1 MTAPRE
7 DTAGDVRDATDADD
21 TTDTDDTPDADG
33 SDDTNDWD
41 TTAYDGSH
49 SFVYE
54 YGSDVVELLDPQ
66 PDERILDLG
75 CGTGHLTDR
84 IADACAEVVGIDQ
97 SAEMI
102 ETARE
107 AHPDR
112 QFVRVDARDFDVEEP
127 FDAVFSNAALHWIHE
142 QDDVI
147 DAVAEALEPG
157 GRFVAELGGTG
168 NVGIIVGAIQT
179 ELDAR
184 GYEPPTEPWYFPTV
198 GEHATRL
205 EDHGFEVRYARLF
218 DRPTELEE
226 GENGLAAWIE
236 MFGDRLL
243 GPVPESERGAVVS
256 AVEDRLRE
264 DLYDDGTWTADYR
277 RLRFVAVLD

>member
-1 MTAPRE
+1 MTAPSE
-7 DTAGDVRDATDADD
+7 DTAGDVHETSSAGGSE
-21 TTDTDDTPDADG
+21 DADG
-33 SDDTNDWD
+33 SDDTNDWNTD
-41 TTAYDGSH
+41 AYDGSH

-84 IADACAEVVGIDQ
+84 IGDSGADVVGIDQ

-102 ETARE
+102 ETARDN
-107 AHPDR
+107 HPDR
-112 QFVRVDARDFDVEEP
+112 QFVRADARDFDVEEP

-147 DAVAEALEPG
+147 DAVAEALAPG

-168 NVGIIVGAIQT
+168 NVGIIVGAIQA
-179 ELDAR
+179 EVDAR
-184 GYEPPTEPWYFPTV
+184 GYEPPAEPWYFPTV

-243 GPVPESERGAVVS
+243 GPVPEAEREAVVS
-256 AVEDRLRE
+256 AVEDRLRAE
-264 DLYDDGTWTADYR
+264 LYDDGTWTADYR